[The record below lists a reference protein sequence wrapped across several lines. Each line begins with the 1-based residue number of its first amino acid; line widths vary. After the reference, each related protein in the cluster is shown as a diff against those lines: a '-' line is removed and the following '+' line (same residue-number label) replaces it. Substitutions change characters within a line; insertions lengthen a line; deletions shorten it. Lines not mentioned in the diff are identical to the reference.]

1 MLPRFLVCLLLGPWR
16 SDGEDGPW
24 RREGG
29 QAAEGVSTAG
39 LRALRKQ
46 IDEGAPASQTIG
58 TIANDVIVDG
68 QELLT
73 TEVIGLY
80 SPSLK

>member
-1 MLPRFLVCLLLGPWR
+1 
-16 SDGEDGPW
+16 EDGPW
-24 RREGG
+24 RREVV
-29 QAAEGVSTAG
+29 QAAEGESRAG

-46 IDEGAPASQTIG
+46 IDEGAPASQTID

-73 TEVIGLY
+73 TECY
-80 SPSLK
+80 SPTMSSPRRGRQGGRTVGGTLIVC